1 MWKVGELARA
11 TGVSVRTLHHYDRIG
26 LLSPAGRTPSGHRLY
41 GDVEIRK
48 LRQIRSLV
56 SVGLPL
62 GEVQRLL
69 ARPESTPDRSL
80 AVQKDKIREQ
90 IGRLQKLLRR
100 LESLDEA
107 STTEELIEAIKE
119 MEMTEKFE
127 KYYSPEQLET
137 LAARRDRIGEE
148 GRLQAQQD
156 WAKLYDDM
164 RAAQREGL
172 EPSHP
177 QVQAL
182 ARESRRLIEA
192 FTGGDKGIEASLSNM
207 YRNEEGMR
215 QDHLP
220 EPELAEY
227 MAKATA
233 ALEEAS

>member
-1 MWKVGELARA
+1 M
-11 TGVSVRTLHHYDRIG
+11 
-26 LLSPAGRTPSGHRLY
+26 LSPGGRTPSGHRLY
-41 GDVEIRK
+41 GDSEVRR

-62 GEVQRLL
+62 REIQRLL

-80 AVQKDKIREQ
+80 AAQRNKIREQ

-107 STTEELIEAIKE
+107 STAVELIEAIKE
-119 MEMTEKFE
+119 IEMTEKFE
-127 KYYSPEQLET
+127 KYYTQEQLET
-137 LAARRDRIGEE
+137 LATRREQIGEQ
-148 GRLQAQQD
+148 GMLQAQQD
-156 WAKLYDDM
+156 WAQLYADM

-172 EPSHP
+172 APSHP
-177 QVQAL
+177 RVQEL

-207 YRNEEGMR
+207 YASEEGMR
-215 QDHLP
+215 NEYLP
-220 EPELAEY
+220 EEELAEY

-233 ALEEAS
+233 ALEGDSRGHC